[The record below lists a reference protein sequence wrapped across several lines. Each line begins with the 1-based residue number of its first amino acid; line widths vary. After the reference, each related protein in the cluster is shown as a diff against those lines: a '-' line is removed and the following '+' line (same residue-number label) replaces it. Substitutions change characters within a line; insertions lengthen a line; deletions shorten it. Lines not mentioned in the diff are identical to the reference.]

1 MRCAA
6 PAARCASEEEIVYP
20 ERTDFGRILQ
30 ALSSSGL
37 DFILIGGIAAIAH
50 GTSTYDVEVVYA
62 RNKTNI
68 QRLVE
73 ALAPFEPYLRGAPPT
88 TLGQLDVL
96 GEVAGG
102 GNYDGLLPHTE
113 LLHIF
118 GINCRCVNLE
128 RLIVLKRAAGR
139 PKDLLAAAELEAL
152 LEERNRKKGA

>member
-62 RNKTNI
+62 RNKANI

-73 ALAPFEPYLRGAPPT
+73 G
-88 TLGQLDVL
+88 DVL